1 MVELAFSN
9 TEASW
14 HSNAQL
20 NAKKGTPVKIT
31 KSLVSL
37 LAAVSLTTLAACSQ
51 SEGDNGEKSAD
62 ATTEVAANEA
72 EKTEDSSTD
81 SDANAE
87 SNDSEDESANADAKT
102 ASIGGS
108 YEATVDGQAIVVE
121 DETIVCQEAAGTMNL
136 AVGSGTAGIS
146 AMLSTDDNPTVKGV
160 GMMDAD
166 GNTLAYAEGSPMGS
180 ATATKEGDSYTVSG
194 EGIVTDPQNPTSM
207 ETKPFEL
214 KITCG

>member
-1 MVELAFSN
+1 M
-9 TEASW
+9 
-14 HSNAQL
+14 
-20 NAKKGTPVKIT
+20 KIT
-31 KSLVSL
+31 KTLVSL
-37 LAAVSLTTLAACSQ
+37 FAAISLTTLAACSQ
-51 SEGDNGEKSAD
+51 SEADNGEKSAD

-72 EKTEDSSTD
+72 GKTEDSDTD
-81 SDANAE
+81 SDANT
-87 SNDSEDESANADAKT
+87 DAQT

-108 YEATVDGQAIVVE
+108 YEATVDGKAIVVE
-121 DETIVCQEAAGTMNL
+121 DETIVCQEAAGAMNL

-146 AMLSTDDNPTVKGV
+146 AMLSTDDNPTVKAV

-166 GNTLAYAEGSPMGS
+166 GNTLAYAENSPMGS

-194 EGIVTDPQNPTSM
+194 EGIVTDTKNPTSM

>member
-37 LAAVSLTTLAACSQ
+37 LAAVSVTTLAACSQ

-72 EKTEDSSTD
+72 EKTEDSD
-81 SDANAE
+81 
-87 SNDSEDESANADAKT
+87 ANADAQT